1 MGASRGIALATSVPS
16 DALDPPHAATRP
28 GTART
33 ARIRRRAERGI
44 GDAAGLP
51 HAAPRILRT
60 GPAGRQ
66 GGMQRALLHV
76 AVQESAR
83 RRAIPQRRKPLQTS
97 HFWKSPQA
105 KWGD

>member
-1 MGASRGIALATSVPS
+1 
-16 DALDPPHAATRP
+16 
-28 GTART
+28 
-33 ARIRRRAERGI
+33 
-44 GDAAGLP
+44 
-51 HAAPRILRT
+51 
-60 GPAGRQ
+60 
-66 GGMQRALLHV
+66 MQRALLHV